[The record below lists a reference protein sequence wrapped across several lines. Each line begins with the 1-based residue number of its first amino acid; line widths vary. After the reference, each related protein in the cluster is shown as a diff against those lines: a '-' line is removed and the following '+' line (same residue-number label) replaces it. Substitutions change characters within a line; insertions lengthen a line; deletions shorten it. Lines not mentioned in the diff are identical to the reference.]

1 MEQLATYQYKKVIDL
16 KRPLTFVN
24 NTNYFRPEKDRTHIR
39 ISSPASYQSRRIKIE
54 GYETR
59 LYWEYKYCE
68 DNGGQ
73 TFFFT
78 LTYCDEKIPKY
89 MGQNVFDYNDLVY
102 LLNGAFKKHL
112 LRKYGTLF
120 KYFVG
125 AELGDGKGVRGINN
139 NPHYHILFFLRPC
152 NDERYPYKKIESKQF
167 RHLLRHYWQG
177 FDEDIVRK
185 DYRDS
190 KFGIVKEGKYGIRVN
205 SFRALTYCAK
215 YVTKD
220 VHLKQHE
227 RHVIACLYDKYRQI
241 FNIYNLGVLQWFY
254 YRTYNSRL
262 LYLDRKVVNLK
273 DLALSMRIEE
283 QLPNQYCFDDLPEE
297 YQVNFLLDLIKDYGD
312 FSNLCAFV
320 EGIIEFF
327 VHKELLEYR
336 NRYCNKCRISQGVGD
351 YALEFIQDHNNP
363 TIQIPS
369 KDGFKNRPL
378 SLYYYRKLF
387 TDVVKD
393 DNGNNLRVLNDE
405 GIRYNRN
412 RISKRLEKLRNVT
425 KAQYESLDSEL
436 YNLICNSNV
445 NDTVTM
451 SFTEFQTLISNCDV
465 EEVIRRYAE
474 FKLIYEH
481 RFCEFCSFR
490 GSTFV
495 VFDRIVP
502 LFDYSKFIQP
512 SYYLCDC
519 MRPDYARVCA
529 EVGVEGYI
537 SYSAH
542 PYFNP
547 YLRIFDVFDLLSDYL
562 FVKTDDKLEEESK
575 EKERIRRY
583 HVGYQMNLN
592 FSG

>member
-1 MEQLATYQYKKVIDL
+1 MEQLATYRYKNVIDV

-24 NTNYFRPEKDRTHIR
+24 NTNYFLPEKDRTHVR

-68 DNGGQ
+68 ENGGQ

-89 MGQNVFDYNDLVY
+89 MGQNVFDYKDLVY
-102 LLNGAFKKHL
+102 LLNGAFKKYL
-112 LRKYGTLF
+112 LRKYGNSF

-152 NDERYPYKKIESKQF
+152 NDERYPYKKIDPKQF

-177 FDEDIVRK
+177 FDEDIFRK
-185 DYRDS
+185 NYRDS
-190 KFGIVKEGKYGIRVN
+190 KFGIVKEGKYGILVN

-220 VHLKQHE
+220 VHLKY
-227 RHVIACLYDKYRQI
+227 VVSCLYDKYRQI
-241 FNIYNLGVLQWFY
+241 FNIYNVGVLQWFY

-262 LYLDRKVVNLK
+262 LYLDRKVFELK

-283 QLPNQYCFDDLPEE
+283 QLPNQYCFDDLPED
-297 YQVNFLLDLIKDYGD
+297 YQVNFLLDLIKDNGD

-363 TIQIPS
+363 TIQVPS

-378 SLYYYRKLF
+378 PLYYYRKLF

-393 DNGNNLRVLNDE
+393 DNGNNLRVLNEE

-436 YNLICNSNV
+436 YRLICNSNV

-451 SFTEFQTLISNCDV
+451 SFSEFQTLISNCDV

-495 VFDRIVP
+495 VFDPIVP
-502 LFDYSKFIQP
+502 LFDFSKFIQP
-512 SYYLCDC
+512 SFYLCDS
-519 MRPDYARVCA
+519 MRPGYARVCA
-529 EVGVEGYI
+529 SSGVEGYI

-542 PYFNP
+542 PYFRD
-547 YLRIFDVFDLLSDYL
+547 YLRVFDVFDLLSDYL
-562 FVKTDDKLEEESK
+562 FVKTDDKLEEEAN
-575 EKERIRRY
+575 EKERIRRF